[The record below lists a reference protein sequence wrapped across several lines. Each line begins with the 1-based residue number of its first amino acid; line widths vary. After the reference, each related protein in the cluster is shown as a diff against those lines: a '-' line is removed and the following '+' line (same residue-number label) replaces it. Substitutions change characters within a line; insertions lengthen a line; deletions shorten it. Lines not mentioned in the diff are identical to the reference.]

1 MSEKPKRSGVYKIT
15 CINNDKVYIG
25 KAVDID
31 KRLRDH
37 RNSKKD
43 GQGNGLFQNAILK
56 HGWDSFIVEILEV
69 IQEFDK
75 SKDNQTLLE
84 REAYYIELFDTTNRD
99 KGYNRCKFSND
110 NTGIIFSKEVREKM
124 SRSKLGKKLSQ
135 EHIEKIREANIGRTL
150 SEEHKEKLRK
160 PKSEEAKEKLRK
172 PKSEEAKE
180 NMRKARLNSPLSEE
194 SREKIRQSLIG
205 KKMSEESKEK
215 MRQAKLGTKHSKET
229 KEKMSLSHKKSNQ
242 NINV

>member
-160 PKSEEAKEKLRK
+160 PKSEEAKE
-172 PKSEEAKE
+172 